1 MSALDLSRVEELIE
15 LMRQSGVTQL
25 SLELPDFKVSI
36 TRGEEGTRVIAPAE
50 PETQVEEYGEEQ
62 AAAAPEPETRF
73 LPVVSPV
80 VGIFHNGGMLDPRE
94 IVREGDRVT
103 EGQLVAAIEAMKVP
117 NELRAPA
124 SGVVSR
130 LLVEDGA
137 AVEYGQT
144 LLLIEPA
151 EGGEESDEE
160 AQIGLA

>member
-1 MSALDLSRVEELIE
+1 LDLSRVEELIE
-15 LMRQSGVTQL
+15 LMRQSGVTEL

-36 TRGEEGTRVIAPAE
+36 TRGPEGTRVVTPAE
-50 PETQVEEYGEEQ
+50 PEIQVEEYGEEQ
-62 AAAAPEPETRF
+62 AAAAPEPETRS

-80 VGIFHNGGMLDPRE
+80 VGVFHNGGMLDPRE
-94 IVREGDRVT
+94 IVREGDRVK
-103 EGQLVAAIEAMKVP
+103 EGQLIAAIEAMKVP

-160 AQIGLA
+160 SQIGMA